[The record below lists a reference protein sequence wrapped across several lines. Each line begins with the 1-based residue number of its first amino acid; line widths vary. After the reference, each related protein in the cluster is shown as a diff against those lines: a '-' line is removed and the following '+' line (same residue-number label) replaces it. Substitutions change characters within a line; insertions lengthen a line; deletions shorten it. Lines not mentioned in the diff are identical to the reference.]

1 MKVSIQC
8 FGQLRTI
15 TKDRYIE
22 VEITENTTILKALE
36 LFTKKFG
43 ESIENLLY
51 RDGKVRD
58 FYFIQLD
65 KRNVENTELGNIIVE
80 DDQVISIIPFIAGG

>member
-15 TKDRYIE
+15 TKERY
-22 VEITENTTILKALE
+22 VEIDIDHQTSVLKALE
-36 LFTKKFG
+36 LFTSKFG
-43 ESIENLLY
+43 DQVEKLLY
-51 RDGKVRD
+51 RDGKIRD

-65 KRNVENTELGNIIVE
+65 KRNVENNELESILVE
-80 DDQVISIIPFIAGG
+80 DNQGISIIPFIAGG

>member
-15 TKDRYIE
+15 TKEQYVEIEIEKNSSILQALDSFKNKYGKE
-22 VEITENTTILKALE
+22 VE
-36 LFTKKFG
+36 F
-43 ESIENLLY
+43 LLY
-51 RDGKVRD
+51 REGKVRD

-65 KRNVENTELGNIIVE
+65 KRNVKNEELEEIIVGPN
-80 DDQVISIIPFIAGG
+80 QVISIIPFVAGG